1 MLKHMLHSM
10 QKVMTTDQAAEGLG
24 EVELRDT
31 VNAPVKE
38 VHIYGKSV
46 QAITTGAQLFDASAL
61 LYKPNPPARV
71 DIHDGTLII
80 NTEGAT
86 SNSYITFKLHEVILS
101 GSTVTICANNND
113 VSNSSESVVR
123 FQGRDG
129 VCGNC
134 KLSEVPNAVKTIV
147 IPFDVDQF
155 QVRFDASDHVKDFV
169 LKPMLCYGSQPIS
182 WEPYTGGI
190 PAPNPDYS
198 QKIKS
203 ASGKIISTNNIKQN
217 EVILPEL
224 HGIPV
229 ESGGNHTENN
239 GQQWICDEL
248 ILYGDGS
255 GKLIQRVGIDY
266 LKKTLIRE
274 YNLMEISKELRFRN
288 NGVSGKNVFIEALCD
303 KFRYIKE
310 TTWGKDTLWIFSQA
324 GSTSKEFSFRVPIDA
339 DKSTF
344 FVENPIT
351 IYYVLEQAIETP
363 LTTDQLHT
371 FQYYTKISAES
382 EVQPHMKVNCLK
394 IRGGGYYL
402 SSILHK
408 IRRWCYA

>member
-1 MLKHMLHSM
+1 M
-10 QKVMTTDQAAEGLG
+10 
-24 EVELRDT
+24 
-31 VNAPVKE
+31 
-38 VHIYGKSV
+38 
-46 QAITTGAQLFDASAL
+46 
-61 LYKPNPPARV
+61 
-71 DIHDGTLII
+71 
-80 NTEGAT
+80 
-86 SNSYITFKLHEVILS
+86 
-101 GSTVTICANNND
+101 
-113 VSNSSESVVR
+113 
-123 FQGRDG
+123 
-129 VCGNC
+129 
-134 KLSEVPNAVKTIV
+134 KTIV

-310 TTWGKDTLWIFSQA
+310 MTWGKDTLWIFSQA
-324 GSTSKEFSFRVPIDA
+324 GSTSEEFSFRVPIDA

-382 EVQPHMKVNCLK
+382 EIQPHMKVNCLK
-394 IRGGGYYL
+394 IRGGGT
-402 SSILHK
+402 I
-408 IRRWCYA
+408 